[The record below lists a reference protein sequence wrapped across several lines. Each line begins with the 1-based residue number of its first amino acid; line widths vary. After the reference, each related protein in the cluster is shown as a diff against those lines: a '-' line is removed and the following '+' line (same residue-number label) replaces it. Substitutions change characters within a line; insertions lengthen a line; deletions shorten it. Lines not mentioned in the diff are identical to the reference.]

1 MHARAVMGAA
11 VLLLSLFACWR
22 LYQGTSTV
30 AAFEVLGMDVPQ
42 AALWAGGLFI
52 ALGALVFLFTF
63 GLNTGLKGLDARTHR
78 LIDLLI
84 DTEAE
89 LAKVSWP
96 SREELTAST
105 TAVLVSIV
113 VLGALLFCIDS
124 MTAFVMGI
132 LKVLPK

>member
-1 MHARAVMGAA
+1 MGAA
-11 VLLLSLFACWR
+11 VLLLSLFASWR
-22 LYQGTSTV
+22 LYQGTRT
-30 AAFEVLGMDVPQ
+30 AAVFKVLGMDIPQ
-42 AALWAGGLFI
+42 AALWAAGLFV

-63 GLNTGLKGLDARTHR
+63 GLKTGLKGLDARTHR

-84 DTEAE
+84 DTESE

-96 SREELTAST
+96 GREELTAST

-113 VLGALLFCIDS
+113 VLGALLFCIDW
-124 MTAFVMGI
+124 MAAFVMGS